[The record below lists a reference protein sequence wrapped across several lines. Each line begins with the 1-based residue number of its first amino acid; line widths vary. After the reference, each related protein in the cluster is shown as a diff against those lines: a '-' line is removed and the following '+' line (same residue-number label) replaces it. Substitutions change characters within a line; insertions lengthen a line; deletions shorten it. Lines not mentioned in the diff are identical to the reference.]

1 MNLTQFKNT
10 LLIALSALL
19 LSCGGGGSGSSA
31 AAKPNILFVI
41 MDDVGIDQMQSF
53 GYGGGTAPNMP
64 NINAV
69 AAAGVRFRNTWSMP
83 ECSPGRAAAFVGRYP
98 LRTNIYAAIGQNDL
112 ANSQLSQYDMT
123 TPKLLKKANYESGL
137 FGKFH
142 LAGPEN
148 NQSVNATPAELGWD
162 YFYGWV
168 GGLAGS
174 VDTTAGIANGPTSY
188 NCGYVPGAINGGADA
203 GACYMANN
211 TCQNLASIDPENDPP
226 GKQCIINGGL
236 FKPDEACTNTLPA
249 DLDFNKQNAYYVS
262 PLVINSSAGVEEV
275 PLTDSRSRGY
285 RSTIEANAAINWI
298 KGRAS
303 NNSINKPWM
312 ATLSFTAPHTPM
324 QQAPKNLVS
333 SVVGGANNLDCKNT
347 VDWRILQNQMI
358 EAMDTEFGR
367 LMVETGLATRNQDGS
382 LKYNP
387 AATNTMIVIV
397 GDNGTLG
404 NTVKLPFDLG
414 RAKGSVYQTGVW
426 VPLIVAG
433 PLVSQPNRD
442 IDHMIN
448 MVDVYQLFAEIAGID
463 VKTQVPRTI
472 DSAPLMAYLT
482 NPSQASI
489 RSVNF
494 TQTSY
499 NIQAN
504 GRRNGPCVTSGSC
517 TQIPVSKSV
526 CEDNAGVWWGE
537 GYTDASVI
545 NPAGNITTPNY
556 EMCWQVNQA
565 KSKAIPTQ
573 SLMTILPET
582 QSAVRNNTYK
592 LVSTTVRDYDS
603 GTDDFVLNTTEEF
616 YEINQAAD
624 NPKLDKSGDN
634 LMPSSGS
641 WSDTVRSNYDSLL
654 ASLNG
659 ILASQPACVGDAN
672 IDGVVNSEDLS
683 VWESLVSWAKSSIAD
698 FNLDGLT
705 DNTDKTTI
713 VNNQGTCDKATSVY

>member
-1 MNLTQFKNT
+1 MNLTKIKNT
-10 LLIALSALL
+10 LLIISSAIL
-19 LSCGGGGSGSSA
+19 LSCGGGSGSSA
-31 AAKPNILFVI
+31 AVKPNILFVI

-69 AAAGVRFRNTWSMP
+69 AAAGLRFRNTWSMP
-83 ECSPGRAAAFVGRYP
+83 ECSPGRASAFVGRYP

-148 NQSVNATPAELGWD
+148 NKSANATPTELGWD

-174 VDTTAGIANGPTSY
+174 VDTTAGIANGPAIY
-188 NCGYVPGAINGGADA
+188 NCGYVPSSSTNGGADT

-211 TCQNLASIDPENDPP
+211 TCQNLASSGAENDPP

-236 FKPDEACTNTLPA
+236 FKANEACTNTLPNG
-249 DLDFNKQNAYYVS
+249 LDFNKQNAYYVS

-298 KGRAS
+298 KGRSSSKPAT
-303 NNSINKPWM
+303 KPWM

-333 SVVGGANNLDCKNT
+333 SIVGGANNLDCKNT
-347 VDWRILQNQMI
+347 VDWRVLQNQMI

-404 NTVKLPFDLG
+404 NTVKLPFDLR

-442 IDHMIN
+442 VDHMIN

-472 DSAPLMAYLT
+472 DSAPLMAYLA
-482 NPSQASI
+482 NPNQASI
-489 RSVNF
+489 RSINF

-499 NIQAN
+499 NIQAD
-504 GRRNGPCVTSGSC
+504 GRRNGPCVAGSSC

-537 GYTDASVI
+537 SYTDASVI
-545 NPAGNITTPNY
+545 PPAGNITTANY

-565 KSKAIPTQ
+565 KTKASQP
-573 SLMTILPET
+573 LVTILPET

-592 LVSTTVRDYDS
+592 LVSTTVLDYDS
-603 GTDDFVLNTTEEF
+603 VTDNVVPNTTEEF
-616 YEINQAAD
+616 YEINQSAVD
-624 NPKLDKSGDN
+624 RELKLDTSDAN
-634 LMPSSGS
+634 LKPSSGS
-641 WSDTVRSNYDSLL
+641 WTGVVKSNYDSLL

-659 ILASQPACVGDAN
+659 ILASQPACDGDAN
-672 IDGVVNSEDLS
+672 IDGVVNAKDLS

-705 DNTDKTTI
+705 DSNDEI
-713 VNNQGTCDKATSVY
+713 RIRNNLGTCDKSTAVY